1 MKMTTKQGL
10 IMGTILYYGGKALIA
25 LGACFLPWPY
35 ACVAWGWLIANTGMT
50 MAINAKG
57 FEYRDNIKAILESV
71 HSLIDVLETS
81 DFTCSDVLKF
91 ALDVYHAIVLN
102 PGLR

>member
-1 MKMTTKQGL
+1 MKISNKQGA
-10 IMGTILYYGGKALIA
+10 IMGNILHYGGKALLA

-50 MAINAKG
+50 VAINAKG
-57 FEYRDNIKAILESV
+57 FEYRDKIKAILESV

-81 DFTCSDVLKF
+81 EVTCPDVWKS
-91 ALDVYHAIVLN
+91 ALDVYHAARRVY
-102 PGLR
+102 